1 MRHDWIFNVLR
12 DLRSYAEKNNL
23 PAIAVAAERALDVA
37 HAEIAAQSADGEKD
51 PLNKPPN

>member
-12 DLRSYAEKNNL
+12 DLRSYAEKNDL
-23 PAIAVAAERALDVA
+23 PAIARAAADALDVA
-37 HAEIAAQSADGEKD
+37 HAEIAGQSADDEKD

>member
-12 DLRSYAEKNNL
+12 DLRSYAEKNDL
-23 PAIAVAAERALDVA
+23 PAIAVAAEQALDVA
-37 HAEIAAQSADGEKD
+37 HAEIAALSADGEKD